1 MKAKHSE
8 KSIEAEICKYAE
20 SKGVLQYK
28 FVSPGCRGVPDRL
41 FIYNGVTMFIE
52 FKAACGTVSNLQ
64 RRRIAAIREAGS
76 QVSIVDSLIEGH
88 TVIDDFVVSSC

>member
-28 FVSPGCRGVPDRL
+28 FVSPGCRGVPDRM
-41 FIYNGVTMFIE
+41 FICNGVTMFIE
-52 FKAACGTVSNLQ
+52 FKAACGPVSNLQ
-64 RRRIAAIREAGS
+64 RRRISAIRDAGA
-76 QVSIVDSLIEGH
+76 QVFIVDSLVEGH
-88 TVIDDFVVSSC
+88 IVIDDFVNTQC